1 MRAPSLLIMTFAAM
15 VSLTACTTQLTG
27 KGSKVDLVT
36 ASTADHCDLIK
47 IFTVE
52 GSDADEALRI
62 ALNDSAQLG
71 ADSMAVA
78 SGRKTDS
85 GTEIDAA
92 ALTCHR

>member
-1 MRAPSLLIMTFAAM
+1 MRALFWSAIALSAM
-15 VSLTACTTQLTG
+15 ASLTACTTQLT
-27 KGSKVDLVT
+27 KAGSKVDLVT

-47 IFTVE
+47 IFTVK
-52 GSDADEALRI
+52 GSDADDALRM
-62 ALNDSAQLG
+62 AFNDSAQLG